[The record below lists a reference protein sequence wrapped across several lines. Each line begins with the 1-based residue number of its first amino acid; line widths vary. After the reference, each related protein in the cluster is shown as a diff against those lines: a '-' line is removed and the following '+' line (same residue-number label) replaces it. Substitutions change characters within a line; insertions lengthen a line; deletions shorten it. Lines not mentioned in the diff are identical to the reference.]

1 MAIDNK
7 FSSILQEIKLSNL
20 NFAMKIT
27 PYAAYITLKK
37 STVVDMKGTPSQPSL
52 PLFLLLQQTY
62 RDNLIAQEEIS
73 RLKNIIK
80 EDKIKYEELG
90 KINLS
95 LSSKLEVADANLVV

>member
-1 MAIDNK
+1 MDLFTESKMAIDNK

-37 STVVDMKGTPSQPSL
+37 STVVDMKGTPSQPSP
-52 PLFLLLQQTY
+52 PLFLLLQQAY

-73 RLKNIIK
+73 RLKILLRK
-80 EDKIKYEELG
+80 TR
-90 KINLS
+90 
-95 LSSKLEVADANLVV
+95 